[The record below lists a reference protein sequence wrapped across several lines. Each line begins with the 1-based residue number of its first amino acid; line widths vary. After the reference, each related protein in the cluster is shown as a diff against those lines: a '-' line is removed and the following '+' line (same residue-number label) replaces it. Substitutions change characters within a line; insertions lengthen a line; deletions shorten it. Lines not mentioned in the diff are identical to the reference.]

1 MSETDNLRDVI
12 KNGVYCIVSVL
23 SDICTDRLELA
34 KKLGATH
41 QVCVKD
47 KKLEELMQE
56 IKTQLEGSP
65 DITIE
70 CSGAASS
77 VKMGIRVS
85 IKSFFA

>member
-1 MSETDNLRDVI
+1 
-12 KNGVYCIVSVL
+12 
-23 SDICTDRLELA
+23 
-34 KKLGATH
+34 
-41 QVCVKD
+41 
-47 KKLEELMQE
+47 MQE

-85 IKSFFA
+85 IKALLV